1 LAPTSKC
8 RFSPRIAA
16 FDAIWIAAAPF
27 AALALRDDSLLR
39 FDLASL
45 GTREAYQYALITM
58 VCALPAAAVFRL
70 RDGLS
75 RDFAFVDVWAI
86 LGAAGVASSAS
97 AALIFTVNRL
107 DYIPR
112 STPLIYAM
120 VLVAGLI
127 GGRAIARV
135 HGSRRMAEERR
146 AGARLRRQA
155 RRVIVVGVDCFS
167 TLAIKLVQ
175 CQTPRTVEIVAAL
188 DPRERLSD
196 RTVNGVRI
204 VGAPA
209 DLLPIVREY
218 AEHGICVD
226 EVWVSDQL
234 IAESPEAHRALS
246 DVCRIS
252 GLKRSSVSGALN
264 LAPAGSDFD
273 APGEAA
279 VRVAV
284 APAPGYFRLRRP
296 LEAAAAAA
304 LLAALAPVAAIVA
317 AIVAIDLG
325 APVIFWQERIGRN
338 GRKFLLYKFRTIHAP
353 FDRAGEAVPRDQ
365 RTSRIG
371 RIVRKSRLD
380 EIPQLWNVVRGE
392 MALIGPRPL
401 LPVDQPADPRTRL
414 LVPPGITGW
423 AQVNGGTAL
432 SAEEKDA
439 LDSWYIRNASPALDL
454 RVMWRTFSRF
464 GRGERRDASAIEHA
478 MEWRRKA
485 KRVDDRLFA
494 DRLDASELHF
504 ARRPPI
510 KRLGQVGDA
519 S

>member
-1 LAPTSKC
+1 MAPTSKF
-8 RFSPRIAA
+8 RFSPRVAA

-45 GTREAYQYALITM
+45 GTREAYQYALITI
-58 VCALPAAAVFRL
+58 VCALPAAAAFRL

-75 RDFAFVDVWAI
+75 RDFAFGDVWAI

-112 STPLIYAM
+112 STPLIYVM

-127 GGRAIARV
+127 GGRAVARAL
-135 HGSRRMAEERR
+135 GSRRAAEERR
-146 AGARLRRQA
+146 AGARPRRQA
-155 RRVIVVGVDCFS
+155 RRVVVVGVDCFS
-167 TLAIKLVQ
+167 TLAIKLTQ
-175 CQTPRTVEIVAAL
+175 CQTPPAVEIVAAL

-204 VGAPA
+204 VGAPG
-209 DLLPIVREY
+209 DLVPIVREY

-234 IAESPEAHRALS
+234 IAESPETCRALF
-246 DVCRIS
+246 DLCRIS

-264 LAPAGSDFD
+264 LAPAGSEFD
-273 APGEAA
+273 APNEVVA
-279 VRVAV
+279 RVVV
-284 APAPGYFRLRRP
+284 APAPDYFRLRRP

-325 APVIFWQERIGRN
+325 APVIFWQERIGRS

-353 FDRAGEAVPRDQ
+353 FDRAGEAVLRDQ

-371 RIVRKSRLD
+371 QIVRQSRLD

-414 LVPPGITGW
+414 LVRPGITGW

-432 SAEEKDA
+432 TAEEKDA
-439 LDSWYIRNASPALDL
+439 LDSWYVRNASPTLDL
-454 RVMWRTFSRF
+454 QIIWRTFSRF
-464 GRGERRDASAIEHA
+464 GRGERRDAIAIEHA

-485 KRVDDRLFA
+485 EGVDDRLFA
-494 DRLDASELHF
+494 DRLDASEPLF
-504 ARRPPI
+504 ARRSPI

>member
-45 GTREAYQYALITM
+45 GTREAYQYALITI
-58 VCALPAAAVFRL
+58 VCALPAAAAFRL

-86 LGAAGVASSAS
+86 LGATGVASSAS
-97 AALIFTVNRL
+97 AALIFTANRL

-127 GGRAIARV
+127 GGRVIARA
-135 HGSRRMAEERR
+135 HGSRRMAVERG
-146 AGARLRRQA
+146 AGARPRRQA

-175 CQTPRTVEIVAAL
+175 CQTPRTIEIVAAL

-218 AEHGICVD
+218 AEHGVCVD

-246 DVCRIS
+246 DVCHCS
-252 GLKRSSVSGALN
+252 GLKQSSVSGALN
-264 LAPAGSDFD
+264 LAPAGPNFD
-273 APGEAA
+273 APNEAA
-279 VRVAV
+279 ARVAV
-284 APAPGYFRLRRP
+284 APAPGYFGLRRP
-296 LEAAAAAA
+296 VEAAAAAA
-304 LLAALAPVAAIVA
+304 LLAALAPLAAIVA

-338 GRKFLLYKFRTIHAP
+338 ERKFLLYKFRTIHAP
-353 FDRAGEAVPRDQ
+353 FDRAGEVVPQDQ

-371 RIVRKSRLD
+371 QIVRKSRLD

-414 LVPPGITGW
+414 LVRPGITGW

-432 SAEEKDA
+432 TAEEKDA
-439 LDSWYIRNASPALDL
+439 LDSWYIRNASLALDL

-464 GRGERRDASAIEHA
+464 GRGERRDASAIEDA
-478 MEWRRKA
+478 MEWRRRA
-485 KRVDDRLFA
+485 KGVDGRLFA
-494 DRLDASELHF
+494 DRLDASELNF

-510 KRLGQVGDA
+510 KRLSQVGDA

>member
-1 LAPTSKC
+1 MAPTSKC

-27 AALALRDDSLLR
+27 VALALRDDSLLR
-39 FDLASL
+39 FDLGSL
-45 GTREAYQYALITM
+45 GTREAYQYALITI
-58 VCALPAAAVFRL
+58 VCALPAAAAFRL

-75 RDFAFVDVWAI
+75 RNFAFVDVWAI
-86 LGAAGVASSAS
+86 LDAAGVASSAS

-127 GGRAIARV
+127 GGRAIARA
-135 HGSRRMAEERR
+135 HGSRRMAEERG
-146 AGARLRRQA
+146 AGARSHRRA

-175 CQTPRTVEIVAAL
+175 CQTPRTVEVVAAL
-188 DPRERLSD
+188 DARDQFFD

-204 VGAPA
+204 VGAPR
-209 DLLPIVREY
+209 DLCPIVREY

-234 IAESPEAHRALS
+234 IAESPEAQRPLS
-246 DVCRIS
+246 DACHGL
-252 GLKRSSVSGALN
+252 GLKWLSVAGALN
-264 LAPAGSDFD
+264 LAPADADSD
-273 APGEAA
+273 AA
-279 VRVAV
+279 NQAVAKVAV
-284 APAPGYFRLRRP
+284 APAPGYFRLKQP

-338 GRKFLLYKFRTIHAP
+338 ERTFLLYKFRTIHAP
-353 FDRAGEAVPRDQ
+353 FDRAGAAVRRDQ

-371 RIVRKSRLD
+371 QIVRKSRLD
-380 EIPQLWNVVRGE
+380 EIPQLWNVMRGE

-414 LVPPGITGW
+414 LVRPGITGW

-432 SAEEKDA
+432 TAEEKDA
-439 LDSWYIRNASPALDL
+439 LDAWYIRNASPALDL
-454 RVMWRTFSRF
+454 RVVWRTFSRF

-478 MEWRRKA
+478 MEWRRGA
-485 KRVDDRLFA
+485 KGADDRLFA
-494 DRLDASELHF
+494 DRLDAPESSF
-504 ARRPPI
+504 ARRSPI
-510 KRLGQVGDA
+510 QRLGQVGDA

>member
-8 RFSPRIAA
+8 RFSPRVAA

-45 GTREAYQYALITM
+45 GTREAYQYALITI

-86 LGAAGVASSAS
+86 LGAAGIASSAS

-127 GGRAIARV
+127 GGRTIARAD
-135 HGSRRMAEERR
+135 GSRRMAEERP
-146 AGARLRRQA
+146 RRQA
-155 RRVIVVGVDCFS
+155 RRVVVVGVDCFS
-167 TLAIKLVQ
+167 TLAIKLAQ
-175 CQTPRTVEIVAAL
+175 CQTPRTVEVVAAL

-204 VGAPA
+204 VGAPG
-209 DLLPIVREY
+209 DLVPIVREY

-234 IAESPEAHRALS
+234 IAESPEACRALF
-246 DVCRIS
+246 DVCRVS
-252 GLKRSSVSGALN
+252 GLKRSSLSGALN
-264 LAPAGSDFD
+264 LAPAGAEFD
-273 APGEAA
+273 APNEA
-279 VRVAV
+279 VAKVVV

-296 LEAAAAAA
+296 FEAAAAAA
-304 LLAALAPVAAIVA
+304 LLAALAPIAAIVA
-317 AIVAIDLG
+317 AVVAIDLG
-325 APVIFWQERIGRN
+325 APVIFWQERIGRS
-338 GRKFLLYKFRTIHAP
+338 GQKFLLYKFRTIHAP
-353 FDRAGEAVPRDQ
+353 FDRAGEAVPRDR

-371 RIVRKSRLD
+371 QIVRQSRLD

-401 LPVDQPADPRTRL
+401 LPVDQPVDPRTRL
-414 LVPPGITGW
+414 LVRPGITGW
-423 AQVNGGTAL
+423 AQVNGGTVL
-432 SAEEKDA
+432 TAEEKDA

-454 RVMWRTFSRF
+454 RVVWRTFSRF
-464 GRGERRDASAIEHA
+464 GRGERRDATAIEHA
-478 MEWRRKA
+478 MEWRHKA
-485 KRVDDRLFA
+485 KGVDDRLFA
-494 DRLDASELHF
+494 DRLDASEPRF
-504 ARRPPI
+504 ARRSPI
-510 KRLGQVGDA
+510 KRLGRVGDA